1 MPQQP
6 AQQGYAPG
14 PGAPMQPYG
23 QPGGAPD
30 QGGIIAQAGQAFAAV
45 TKGGNRPTTRNA
57 LMTMLL
63 PFGCVVAGIIVS
75 IIFAILAGITGVGAI
90 AKLGGLV
97 AFGADL
103 AGAYFGLVSLIKMV
117 SEIKSVTNNASF
129 AWWWVLI
136 PIYQWYWMAILLPAE
151 VANAKRTVGAPE
163 PVRSPVLYFFF
174 ALYALASDV
183 NEIAARTR

>member
-45 TKGGNRPTTRNA
+45 TKGGTRPTTRNA
-57 LMTMLL
+57 LMTILL
-63 PFGCVVAGIIVS
+63 PVGCIIAGIIVS
-75 IIFAILAGITGVGAI
+75 ILFAIIAGITGVGAI

-97 AFGADL
+97 ALAADL
-103 AGAYFGLVSLIKMV
+103 AGAYFGFVSLFKML

-129 AWWWVLI
+129 AWWYLLI
-136 PIYQWYWMAILLPAE
+136 PIYGIVILLPAE
-151 VANAKRTVGAPE
+151 VANAKRTVGAQE
-163 PVRSPVLYFFF
+163 PVRSPVLYFFV

-183 NEIAARTR
+183 NDIAARTR